1 MAAEKEMSP
10 EEDAAKRDALKQLL
24 DAGDAEDA
32 ADAPAAAEGA
42 EMAQEGAMEEQEGK
56 VEEAE
61 ATEGVDLAPLEN
73 LPICAVASD
82 GRNCQR
88 GEGVGES
95 IGVGVG
101 IRAASCGRSAHSR
114 FQEHSH
120 RVIGEGHRH
129 RATGS
134 CSGFVVTPRG
144 CSGPAVQIWYWLLL

>member
-61 ATEGVDLAPLEN
+61 ATEGVDLAPLMETLGATEERAQTLYDAAQQIPN
-73 LPICAVASD
+73 LAGKTPQELSDMIASD
-82 GRNCQR
+82 FDVLMQLEMAAAR
-88 GEGVGES
+88 GDGGAMGGPPAGGMPPAGPEGMPPG
-95 IGVGVG
+95 
-101 IRAASCGRSAHSR
+101 
-114 FQEHSH
+114 QMMPP
-120 RVIGEGHRH
+120 EGM
-129 RATGS
+129 
-134 CSGFVVTPRG
+134 
-144 CSGPAVQIWYWLLL
+144 

>member
-61 ATEGVDLAPLEN
+61 ATEGVDLAPLMETLGATEERAQTLYDAAQQIPN
-73 LPICAVASD
+73 LAGKTPQELSDMIASD
-82 GRNCQR
+82 FDVLMQLEMAAAR
-88 GEGVGES
+88 GDGGAMGGPPAGGMPPAGPEGMPPS
-95 IGVGVG
+95 
-101 IRAASCGRSAHSR
+101 
-114 FQEHSH
+114 QMMPP
-120 RVIGEGHRH
+120 EGM
-129 RATGS
+129 
-134 CSGFVVTPRG
+134 
-144 CSGPAVQIWYWLLL
+144 

>member
-61 ATEGVDLAPLEN
+61 ATEGVDLAPLMETLGATEERAQKLYDAAQQIPN
-73 LPICAVASD
+73 LAGKTPQELSDMIASD
-82 GRNCQR
+82 FDVLMQLEMAAAR
-88 GEGVGES
+88 GDGGAMGGPPAGGMPPAGPEGMPPG
-95 IGVGVG
+95 
-101 IRAASCGRSAHSR
+101 
-114 FQEHSH
+114 QMMPP
-120 RVIGEGHRH
+120 EGM
-129 RATGS
+129 
-134 CSGFVVTPRG
+134 
-144 CSGPAVQIWYWLLL
+144 